1 MTRIRAKDSLVVILF
16 FPCFMCLS
24 VVQAAAQVDHTDN
37 QQWTDVQLGIP
48 LTKTIDFNMLGTLR
62 LGRDITR
69 PVDERLGLGATFRFG
84 QHLSF
89 SPNYVYI
96 GTQPVKNRRGWESR
110 FSLPL
115 TLRLNAG
122 AFRVSDRNQLER
134 RIRHPGSNSWRY
146 RNKFQI
152 EHPLGAKDWQLSWFV
167 AEEVFYDWAIDRWVR
182 NRVSIGVTKVFSK
195 HFTQDLYYLRQNDGV
210 SVPGDLN
217 VVGTALRFK
226 L

>member
-1 MTRIRAKDSLVVILF
+1 MTPRNRVFLVWLL
-16 FPCFMCLS
+16 PCFLCLS
-24 VVQAAAQVDHTDN
+24 VATVVAQTDHSDN
-37 QQWTDVQLGIP
+37 QQWTDVQLAIP

-69 PVDERLGLGATFRFG
+69 PVDERLGIGATFRFG
-84 QHLSF
+84 KYLSF
-89 SPNYVYI
+89 SPSYLYI

-110 FSLPL
+110 FSFPVQV
-115 TLRLNAG
+115 RFNAG
-122 AFRVSDRNQLER
+122 AFRLSDRNLMER
-134 RIRHPGSNSWRY
+134 RIRHPGINSWRY
-146 RNKFQI
+146 RNKFQV

-167 AEEVFYDWAIDRWVR
+167 ADEVFYDWSINRWVR
-182 NRVSIGVTKVFSK
+182 NRFSLGVIKVFNK

-217 VVGTALRFK
+217 VIGTALRFR

>member
-1 MTRIRAKDSLVVILF
+1 MTSRSLLLSLCILCVFVAKV
-16 FPCFMCLS
+16 
-24 VVQAAAQVDHTDN
+24 AAQVDHTDN
-37 QQWTDVQLGIP
+37 QQWTDVQFAIP
-48 LTKTIDFNMLGTLR
+48 LTNTIDFNVLGTLR

-96 GTQPVKNRRGWESR
+96 GTQPVKNRLAWESR
-110 FSLPL
+110 FTLPV
-115 TLRLNAG
+115 TLRFNAG
-122 AFRVSDRNQLER
+122 AFRLSDRNQFEH
-134 RIRHPGSNSWRY
+134 RIRHPGTSSHRY

-152 EHPLGAKDWQLSWFV
+152 EHPLGAKNWRLSWF
-167 AEEVFYDWAIDRWVR
+167 AADEVFYDWAIDRWVR
-182 NRVSIGVTKVFSK
+182 NRFSSGVIKVFNK
-195 HFTQDLYYLRQNDGV
+195 HFTQDVYYLRQNDGV

-217 VVGTALRFK
+217 VIGTGLRFR